1 MNPQQLT
8 RCDGLPFEAR
18 AQRLAMNMFHLGHGE
33 VRLKDAYVSKKRVP
47 GICGVCG
54 NATAVTWRA
63 VKWTDDG
70 TELGKFDMR
79 ESGHEPEVLAKV
91 EAFLKVE
98 PDGMGLR
105 AGYLMAPVAACS
117 SLDEKCWARAKQI
130 VAEKA
135 ASVVAAA
142 KDNGN
147 DNRSDRA
154 KRAAWSQKSDF

>member
-8 RCDGLPFEAR
+8 RCDELPFEAR

-33 VRLKDAYVSKKRVP
+33 VRLKDAYVSKKRIP
-47 GICGVCG
+47 GVCGVCG
-54 NATAVTWRA
+54 NAVAITWRA

-105 AGYLMAPVAACS
+105 AGYLMAPVAACPS
-117 SLDEKCWARAKQI
+117 MDEKCWARAKEI
-130 VAEKA
+130 VVAKA
-135 ASVVAAA
+135 AAVTSAANA
-142 KDNGN
+142 DKGDT
-147 DNRSDRA
+147 RSDRA
-154 KRAAWSQKSDF
+154 KRAANAHSDF